1 MLKQGGKRR
10 KKREGVNPLNLNS
23 LMVTRRELPHRW
35 SVKGNAKDKFLEMA
49 KKVDQEMKL
58 KRKLESGVKV

>member
-1 MLKQGGKRR
+1 M
-10 KKREGVNPLNLNS
+10 NPLNLNS